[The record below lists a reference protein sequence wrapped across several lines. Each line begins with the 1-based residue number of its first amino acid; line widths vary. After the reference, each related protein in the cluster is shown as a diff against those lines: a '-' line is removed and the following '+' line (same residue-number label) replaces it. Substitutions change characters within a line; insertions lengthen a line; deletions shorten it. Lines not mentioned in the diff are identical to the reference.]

1 MRAVFCELENDI
13 KPEAEI
19 NILGERAH
27 HLQVVRMKEGEDLL
41 VLNGK
46 GQRFFSKIISM
57 KKKEAVLKILKIEI
71 DQPQHQ
77 IQLAIALP
85 KKEAFED
92 ILKIAVELGVGNI
105 FPLYSEFSQ
114 YEYVANERIGRL
126 LESALVQSNN
136 VFLPKIASQVKLM
149 DYLDQNTDPLVY
161 FSASPLSIKEN
172 TGINSKLTML
182 IGPEAGFSPMEV
194 KKICDTKN
202 IKIIHLPTPILR
214 APTAVATS
222 VGFLLGSLSSKN

>member
-13 KPEAEI
+13 VLGTEI
-19 NILGERAH
+19 NIEGERAH
-27 HLQVVRMKEGEDLL
+27 HLQVARLKAGEDLL

-57 KKKEAVLKILKIEI
+57 RKKEAVLKILKIEH
-71 DQPQHQ
+71 DKPGHQ
-77 IQLAIALP
+77 IQLAVALP

-92 ILKIAVELGVGNI
+92 ILKIAVELGVGKI

-114 YEYVANERIGRL
+114 YEYVPNDRVGRL

-136 VFLPKIASQVKLM
+136 VYLPKIANQVKLLDYM
-149 DYLDQNTDPLVY
+149 DQTTDHLVY
-161 FSASPLSIKEN
+161 FSASPLSFKEN
-172 TGINSKLTML
+172 TGINPNLTML
-182 IGPEAGFSPMEV
+182 IGPEAGFSAREV
-194 KKICDTKN
+194 EKICDMKN
-202 IKIIHLPTPILR
+202 VKIIHLPTPILR

-222 VGFLLGSLSSKN
+222 LGFLLGSLSSKI